1 MSIEAESGSFLG
13 IECAVTVDGGKCV
26 VTKEKIVVYDLTFNI
41 LLYYSFSVCVHLFIP
56 VYN

>member
-41 LLYYSFSVCVHLFIP
+41 LLYYSFSVCTFIHSRL
-56 VYN
+56 

>member
-26 VTKEKIVVYDLTFNI
+26 VTKEIIVVYDLTFNI
-41 LLYYSFSVCVHLFIP
+41 LLYYSFNVCTFIHSRL
-56 VYN
+56 